1 MSDLTEAL
9 EQQLALLQALESNLQ
24 QELELVI
31 ARDAESLLTLV
42 DEKNGLLEKLAEND
56 ALLQRAKS
64 PESKLSDEQL
74 ALAEQGKELLQKC
87 QHQTDVNSAA
97 VEKNQIRLQRL
108 RNVMLAARNKESL
121 TYTNKGKTQG
131 GMLGS
136 GVKA

>member
-1 MSDLTEAL
+1 MSDLTAAL
-9 EQQLALLQALESNLQ
+9 EQQLTLLKALEANLQ
-24 QELELVI
+24 RELELVV

-42 DEKNGLLEKLAEND
+42 DEKSGLLEQLAEND
-56 ALLQRAKS
+56 ASLQKLRA
-64 PESKLSDEQL
+64 PESELSEEQL
-74 ALAEQGKELLQKC
+74 TLAHQGKELLQKC
-87 QHQTDVNSAA
+87 QHQTEVNAAA

-108 RNVMLAARNKESL
+108 RNVMLAVRNKESL

>member
-1 MSDLTEAL
+1 MSDLTQAL
-9 EQQLALLQALESNLQ
+9 QQQLTLLQALESNLQ
-24 QELELVI
+24 NELELII

-42 DEKNGLLEKLAEND
+42 DEKSALLEKLADND
-56 ALLQRAKS
+56 SQLQELRSAETDLSEEQFVLAK
-64 PESKLSDEQL
+64 
-74 ALAEQGKELLQKC
+74 QGKELLQKC
-87 QHQTDVNSAA
+87 QHQTEVNAVA

-108 RNVMLAARNKESL
+108 RDVMLATRNKESM